1 MLARISAACSNARR
15 RQRSYLHSEVMSRD
29 EAFNIFTIV
38 FRTAPPIALRTA
50 VLFCIA
56 K

>member
-1 MLARISAACSNARR
+1 MLARISAAFDNARR
-15 RQRSYLHSEVMSRD
+15 SQRSCVSEMMSRD

-38 FRTAPPIALRTA
+38 FRAALPIALRTA

>member
-1 MLARISAACSNARR
+1 MLARIGAARDNARR
-15 RQRSYLHSEVMSRD
+15 SQRSCVHSEVMSRD

-38 FRTAPPIALRTA
+38 FRAALPIALRTA